1 MAKAIEVRR
10 MIYERAT
17 DEGGLIRIIA
27 ELPIYQNENGDGY
40 VIDLEGKDD
49 LILHGD
55 TKDEVAKETID
66 ALCTDVDQ
74 DLESGRRLADYQG
87 VTYKQYPP
95 KQWVTYPAADH
106 AAELVEA

>member
-1 MAKAIEVRR
+1 MIIIEIRR
-10 MIYERAT
+10 LSYERAT

-40 VIDLEGKDD
+40 VIDIEGKDD

-55 TKDEVAKETID
+55 TADEVVRETIE
-66 ALCTDVDQ
+66 ALCADVDQ
-74 DLESGRRLADYQG
+74 DLEKGRRLADYHG

-95 KQWVTYPAADH
+95 KQWVASAADH
-106 AAELVEA
+106 AAEMVEA